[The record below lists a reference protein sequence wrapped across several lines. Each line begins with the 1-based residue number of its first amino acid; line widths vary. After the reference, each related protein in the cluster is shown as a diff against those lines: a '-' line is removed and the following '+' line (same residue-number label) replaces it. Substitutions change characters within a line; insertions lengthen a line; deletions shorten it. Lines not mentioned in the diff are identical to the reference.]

1 MNLKAR
7 FRALGFGMV
16 EVLGVAI
23 VFRRNKVVITYD
35 LKTNRISVK
44 GVLEPE
50 VEQLVER
57 LRENK
62 GDIRE

>member
-1 MNLKAR
+1 MNLQAR

-35 LKTNRISVK
+35 LRHDKIFVK
-44 GVLEPE
+44 GELEPE
-50 VEQLVER
+50 VEALVEE

-62 GDIRE
+62 GDIRK

>member
-1 MNLKAR
+1 MNLQAR

-23 VFRRNKVVITYD
+23 VFRRGKDIITYD
-35 LKTNRISVK
+35 LRANRISVK